1 MANRTKNTPKKRA
14 LFLGALT
21 EGASVTAA
29 CNRAVIT
36 RRTVYNWWE
45 ADPEF
50 AAAWDDAI
58 EAGTDALEDEALRRA
73 KDKSD
78 TLLIFLLKAR
88 RPEKYKD
95 RVSTEH
101 RGTVKT
107 FEQWLDELNPA
118 AKQLIDRAS
127 DDASQGNGAIMPNSR
142 VSGASDG
149 EKEKNSYTEGR
160 LHGIRA

>member
-29 CNRAVIT
+29 CGRAVIT
-36 RRTVYNWWE
+36 RRTVYVWRE

-101 RGTVKT
+101 SGTAHKS
-107 FEQWLDELNPA
+107 FEDWLDELHGPGREA
-118 AKQLIDRAS
+118 IDRVMELACR
-127 DDASQGNGAIMPNSR
+127 GNDAIMSDSR
-142 VSGASDG
+142 VSGG
-149 EKEKNSYTEGR
+149 YTDDSER
-160 LHGIRA
+160 

>member
-29 CNRAVIT
+29 CDRAVIT
-36 RRTVYNWWE
+36 RRTVYVWRA

-101 RGTVKT
+101 SGTASKS
-107 FEQWLDELNPA
+107 FEEWLDSLTDPGKQMIEHDLELSPA
-118 AKQLIDRAS
+118 PR
-127 DDASQGNGAIMPNSR
+127 GNDAIMPNSR
-142 VSGASDG
+142 VSGGYDG
-149 EKEKNSYTEGR
+149 EKEENSER
-160 LHGIRA
+160 

>member
-1 MANRTKNTPKKRA
+1 MANRTKYTPKKRA

-29 CNRAVIT
+29 CDRAVIT
-36 RRTVYNWWE
+36 RRTVYDWRK
-45 ADPEF
+45 ADSEF

-73 KDKSD
+73 KEKSD

-101 RGTVKT
+101 SGTESKT
-107 FEQWLDELNPA
+107 FEQWLDDLTGPGRQMMDRELE
-118 AKQLIDRAS
+118 LR
-127 DDASQGNGAIMPNSR
+127 GATMPNSR
-142 VSGASDG
+142 VPGS
-149 EKEKNSYTEGR
+149 
-160 LHGIRA
+160 